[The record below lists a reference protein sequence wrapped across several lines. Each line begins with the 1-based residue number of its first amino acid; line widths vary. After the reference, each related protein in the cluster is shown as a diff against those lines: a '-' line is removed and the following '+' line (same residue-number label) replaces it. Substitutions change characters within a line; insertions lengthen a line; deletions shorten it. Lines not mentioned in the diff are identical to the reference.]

1 MLLIHSRGGRS
12 IRKDYEPAYNGTNTL
27 IWIKM
32 LISKCSFSVSRGPSL
47 SPFLFLKTSYLKFS
61 SLFLINNTR
70 VPHLS
75 AFHLGSLPW
84 VAARTS
90 VDFFRAHG
98 TLFPTETMRSF
109 KECLASF
116 DFCSFLDPT
125 PPDRRFSKLWSPRNE
140 WAGTADE
147 ITRRRLPRIT
157 SHRALVAG
165 CQVLCF
171 RDHGVDQKKGSERKE
186 ITHNQRD
193 SMGWGMN
200 LKRGVCG
207 GGLKIWTTAPGM
219 CWTLL
224 LLVTVPG
231 TLQI

>member
-1 MLLIHSRGGRS
+1 MLFQCVQG
-12 IRKDYEPAYNGTNTL
+12 
-27 IWIKM
+27 
-32 LISKCSFSVSRGPSL
+32 SL
-47 SPFLFLKTSYLKFS
+47 SLSLFVFKKILFKFS
-61 SLFLINNTR
+61 PLFLINNTR

-171 RDHGVDQKKGSERKE
+171 TQGLCRCFRDHGVDQKKGLERKE

-193 SMGWGMN
+193 SMWWGMN
-200 LKRGVCG
+200 LKWGVCG